1 VRTANRGNARSQA
14 ELGDFYSMSATRL
27 DILEG
32 TSADDAM
39 VAARWAEALRF
50 LKRAAEQGNARA
62 QSLCGQIYATGGRS
76 VPQNWTTAAKWW
88 RKAAEAGR
96 KDAQWYIG
104 VCYYYGRGVDRD
116 VVQAMVWN
124 IKSAAQGH
132 PGANDAVQTGT
143 PRDEIVRE
151 MIVRFTNAGSAP
163 PRHAT
168 AHDFARIVNEVFLGP
183 ELQEV
188 NQIIQEVDSAVPHQY
203 LRDSLWVDFML
214 MYGLSEE
221 ELALAK
227 RIYAYSLRTCAFFG
241 SNSAPL
247 RHCSLCMEVHYCI
260 ATDCQYQAW
269 NKTPSAESHKVLCP
283 RIFVRGSKGRIRR
296 A

>member
-1 VRTANRGNARSQA
+1 
-14 ELGDFYSMSATRL
+14 MSATRL

-116 VVQAMVWN
+116 VVQAMVW
-124 IKSAAQGH
+124 IRTSAAQGN
-132 PGANDAVQTGT
+132 GAAAQAVQSGI
-143 PRDEIVRE
+143 PGVEYFRD
-151 MIVRFTNAGSAP
+151 MIVRFTNADSAP
-163 PRHAT
+163 PRHAA
-168 AHDFARIVNEVFLGP
+168 AHEFASFVYEDYLKAQ
-183 ELQEV
+183 LQEC
-188 NQIIQEVDSAVPHQY
+188 NHTLQ
-203 LRDSLWVDFML
+203 
-214 MYGLSEE
+214 
-221 ELALAK
+221 
-227 RIYAYSLRTCAFFG
+227 
-241 SNSAPL
+241 
-247 RHCSLCMEVHYCI
+247 
-260 ATDCQYQAW
+260 
-269 NKTPSAESHKVLCP
+269 
-283 RIFVRGSKGRIRR
+283 
-296 A
+296 